1 MRPALCYSICV
12 MRSCVVASC
21 PFNVELPARILH
33 NTLSLPLASTV
44 LSMNVHNKQVDTL
57 CCHWTGSGN
66 PVWNLRH
73 QLMKIHT
80 QYCREQV
87 INQERLRKRL
97 KYQTGRSFSH
107 HDMPIIAT
115 LQCAAQMSLT
125 QGCTVGAVHQCGRL
139 ALPRGSQRATRL
151 TRM

>member
-1 MRPALCYSICV
+1 MYDVRCIFVDDKICKHNVLLIINESPHRLPVTVSHSLKPQELLMRPALCYSICV

-57 CCHWTGSGN
+57 YRHWTGSGN

-73 QLMKIHT
+73 QLMKIHSIVGSRWSIRRGWGSVSNIKLGGALAIT
-80 QYCREQV
+80 TCR
-87 INQERLRKRL
+87 
-97 KYQTGRSFSH
+97 
-107 HDMPIIAT
+107 
-115 LQCAAQMSLT
+115 
-125 QGCTVGAVHQCGRL
+125 
-139 ALPRGSQRATRL
+139 
-151 TRM
+151 